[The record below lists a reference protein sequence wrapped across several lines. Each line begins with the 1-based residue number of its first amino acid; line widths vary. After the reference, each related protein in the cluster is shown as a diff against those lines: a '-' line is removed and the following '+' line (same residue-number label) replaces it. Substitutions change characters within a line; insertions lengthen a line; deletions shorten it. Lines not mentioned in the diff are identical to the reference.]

1 MMLQDWKAQKSAFVM
16 AHYKWIKSV
25 LDQMKEIKLGLK
37 GYKYLDEA
45 IELSTEL
52 GLNITDAE
60 IIRTNST
67 GLTIYNP
74 KNLADRIK
82 GMKNKKV
89 KTKAEKIAER
99 LLYEQQSQVAN

>member
-1 MMLQDWKAQKSAFVM
+1 M
-16 AHYKWIKSV
+16 AHQKWIQSI

-60 IIRTNST
+60 IVRTNST

-82 GMKNKKV
+82 GMKNKKE
-89 KTKAEKIAER
+89 KTRAEKIAER
-99 LLYEQQSQVAN
+99 LLYEKQSQVVN